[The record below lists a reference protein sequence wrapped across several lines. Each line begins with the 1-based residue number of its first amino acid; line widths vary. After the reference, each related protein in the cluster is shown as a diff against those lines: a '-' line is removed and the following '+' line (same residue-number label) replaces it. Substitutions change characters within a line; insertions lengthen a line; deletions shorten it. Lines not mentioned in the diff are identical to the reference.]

1 MKKNFILFSFF
12 VKKHLLYKIKYIYL
26 FELIHS
32 FFNNNNCFIKLYSK
46 KINRIDIKYTFSDP

>member
-1 MKKNFILFSFF
+1 MKKNFILFSFL

-32 FFNNNNCFIKLYSK
+32 FFNNNLDY
-46 KINRIDIKYTFSDP
+46 DPEYANEGGF